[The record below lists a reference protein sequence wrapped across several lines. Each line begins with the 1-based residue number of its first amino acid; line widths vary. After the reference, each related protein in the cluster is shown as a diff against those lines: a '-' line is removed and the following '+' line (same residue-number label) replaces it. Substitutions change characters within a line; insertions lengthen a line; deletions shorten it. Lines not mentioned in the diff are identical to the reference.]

1 MRLRWKYSLII
12 NLTVIAVL
20 VAFYFLDSVR
30 MRREMSGL
38 HALGAEQSAMLK
50 RLAENTI
57 LNAVVSELTT
67 SQAFNAE
74 SIDQTL
80 FRLKQR
86 SDMRNVLNVQ
96 VTLGNTQVRS
106 SLLAE
111 EDKTTFFLEEDDL
124 HQIEIEGS
132 KFDRMKGQDATTII
146 VKYTVPPKML
156 ESQTSSNVEQ
166 IPPETLEAWEK
177 LVRERIGLSPDTPV
191 LIEEIGPE
199 FNYQIVLLNQGKFHI
214 DLYRMFVSNNINLSP
229 DATVAVDEENNRWEI
244 TDTETGHVYYLWLE
258 ENNFWIHMA
267 HANSGYIRVL
277 FDVPYIA
284 KSIRSSLLTHAIFII
299 IVGVFLVVL
308 IDLMTNHLI
317 IKPLARMTEIIQN
330 AETGNF
336 SSYLHRTYGSDEI
349 SKATRNL
356 VRMFVQLKTS
366 HSRKI
371 AALGQFAAGV
381 AHEIRNPLNSIG
393 MTAQHLKSIFSQP
406 KISPED
412 IEEAKEFLD
421 IVDEKIQDLKQTS
434 EQFLTLNRPQKLKL
448 TKVNLNVLLDS
459 VLSEFILVTE
469 EAEVQIIR
477 DFDPELPD
485 MQLDEMLT
493 RQTIFNFVQNSI
505 QAMPKGGSIYLT
517 TTLEEMGGVFYVV
530 LEIRDTG
537 IGIPEENQE
546 RIYDAYFTTKEA
558 DGGAGLGLAV
568 SHQVITA
575 HQGKVEV
582 RSKIGMGTAFK
593 ITFPVKKPQ
602 EMSSL
607 KLEEN
612 EDFQKV

>member
-1 MRLRWKYSLII
+1 MRLQWKYSLII

-38 HALGAEQSAMLK
+38 HALGAERGATIK
-50 RLAENTI
+50 RIVENTI
-57 LNAVVSELTT
+57 LNAVVTELTT

-74 SIDQTL
+74 KIDQL
-80 FRLKQR
+80 LLRLKQTP
-86 SDMRNVLNVQ
+86 DMQDVLNVQ
-96 VTLGNTQVRS
+96 VTLENTRVRS
-106 SLLAE
+106 SLLAQDE
-111 EDKTTFFLEEDDL
+111 TSVFSLGEDDI
-124 HQIEIEGS
+124 HQIKTYGAKIDTME
-132 KFDRMKGQDATTII
+132 GQDATSVI
-146 VKYTVPPKML
+146 VKYTISPKKL
-156 ESQTSSNVEQ
+156 ESQTIENVDQ
-166 IPPETLEAWEK
+166 IPPETLEAREK
-177 LVRERIGLSPDTPV
+177 RVREKFGLSPDTQV
-191 LIEEIGPE
+191 LIEEVGPE
-199 FNYQIVLLNQGKFHI
+199 FIYLTLLNQGKFHF

-229 DATVAVDEENNRWEI
+229 DATVAVDEKNNRWQI
-244 TDTETGHVYYLWLE
+244 TDIETGHVYNLWLE
-258 ENNFWIHMA
+258 ENNFWIHTA

-356 VRMFVQLKTS
+356 VRMFIQLKTS

-393 MTAQHLKSIFSQP
+393 MTAQHLKSVFSQP

-448 TKVNLNVLLDS
+448 TTVNLNVLLDS
-459 VLSEFILVTE
+459 VLSEFVLVTE

-602 EMSSL
+602 EISSL

>member
-20 VAFYFLDSVR
+20 VAFYFLDSVK